1 MPVADFCLLSFVC
14 CLLLTLHL
22 AVLRNYPYWV
32 HLHHDEHPFRS
43 AVRLDRDLVAHRF
56 LLVLAARFLARFRP
70 VVRFDR
76 HIVLVAGL
84 ECFLVLAAACSLA
97 VVRSPVLVV
106 RSPVLVVACCHLG
119 LAVISHAARSG
130 ALHTIRSS
138 VLWAGQNL
146 RGVQGLPTQGCRR
159 AKSQDRLPYA
169 TQLMGSPSA
178 VGHRGAAAVC
188 V

>member
-32 HLHHDEHPFRS
+32 HLHHDEHPSRS
-43 AVRLDRDLVAHRF
+43 AVRLDRDLVLAVAHRF

-84 ECFLVLAAACSLA
+84 DCCLVLAFSCFLA
-97 VVRSPVLVV
+97 VV

-119 LAVISHAARSG
+119 LAVISQAARSG

-138 VLWAGQNL
+138 VLWAGQN
-146 RGVQGLPTQGCRR
+146 P
-159 AKSQDRLPYA
+159 
-169 TQLMGSPSA
+169 
-178 VGHRGAAAVC
+178 
-188 V
+188 